1 MVQIVDGR
9 PSWDEYFMQMAQLT
23 AQRSTCLRRKVG
35 AVIVKDKHIIA
46 TGYNGAPRG
55 LKHCVE
61 LGGCLREKLKIPSG
75 QRHEPVSYTHL
86 DVYKRQGHRHRRHR
100 TEPDSDETDTVSV
113 TAVPGYDAGRRVQL
127 PGIPGKHHLG
137 PL

>member
-1 MVQIVDGR
+1 MKERHEEMVQIVDGR

-55 LKHCVE
+55 PQALRRAGRLPQREAEDPLRSETRALQSPSCGTECHHT
-61 LGGCLREKLKIPSG
+61 GGDAGAE
-75 QRHEPVSYTHL
+75 
-86 DVYKRQGHRHRRHR
+86 HRRR
-100 TEPDSDETDTVSV
+100 N
-113 TAVPGYDAGRRVQL
+113 
-127 PGIPGKHHLG
+127 HLYHTSA
-137 PL
+137 LCNLCKDDN